1 MQTNDGEIT
10 MNTAIRTLALCGIV
24 GFTML
29 AGDVSTA
36 KAGPYWNRPGY
47 RNYYPGYGAYA
58 YPYAYTPYATA
69 YAAPGYYAGYYPG
82 YYGYASPGV
91 YVGGGYWGGRGYWGH
106 RGYWGRGGH
115 WRR

>member
-1 MQTNDGEIT
+1 MMGEIA
-10 MNTAIRTLALCGIV
+10 MKTALRTLALAGIV

-36 KAGPYWNRPGY
+36 KAAPYWHRAGY
-47 RNYYPGYGAYA
+47 RHYYPGYRAYA
-58 YPYAYTPYATA
+58 YPYAYTPYAYG
-69 YAAPGYYAGYYPG
+69 YATPGYYAGYYPG

-91 YVGGGYWGGRGYWGH
+91 AVGGYWGGRGYGG
-106 RGYWGRGGH
+106 RGYWGHGGH